1 MIMTIFSSLYLVGFQ
16 CKTLCIIHMP
26 LNLSNSIQNLSSGHN
41 THKHRPYMSNLC
53 KFGERGESFFA
64 IANIF
69 HLISI
74 HRFTVLLFS
83 HYFKYYH
90 KEGVRNENIDILE
103 GVGDCLI
110 VFIFILNEN

>member
-1 MIMTIFSSLYLVGFQ
+1 
-16 CKTLCIIHMP
+16 MP
-26 LNLSNSIQNLSSGHN
+26 LNLSKSIQNLSSGHN
-41 THKHRPYMSNLC
+41 MHTNIGLTCQIYANLVR
-53 KFGERGESFFA
+53 KSKVFFA

-103 GVGDCLI
+103 GVGD
-110 VFIFILNEN
+110 ILLNKKYFFV